1 MLLLGCA
8 QGYVRH
14 ALSGA
19 ICFTDIPNTDFSDS
33 NSVLPSDSA
42 KLVMSPPPP
51 CPPNLQNKNYSKTA
65 LLILQCF
72 RDS

>member
-1 MLLLGCA
+1 MLLFGCT

-19 ICFTDIPNTDFSDS
+19 MCFTNIPNTDFSDS
-33 NSVLPSDSA
+33 NSVLPYDSA
-42 KLVMSPPPP
+42 KLVMSSPY
-51 CPPNLQNKNYSKTA
+51 CPNLQNKNYSKTA

>member
-42 KLVMSPPPP
+42 KLVMSPPHLA
-51 CPPNLQNKNYSKTA
+51 LQICRIKTIA
-65 LLILQCF
+65 RQLF
-72 RDS
+72 